1 MVVCYNFVL
10 LHCTFARF
18 CLCAYFD
25 KFSFEIFIN
34 GPSGCDNMDAWKTK
48 RHFCSFTIKGITVM
62 IQFSTQGGYLLLVTQ
77 GGPRGGHL
85 FETGRLFG
93 CRVLVSFLSNKQN
106 KCSKKTFNIY
116 LKSNNN
122 RDCNSNK
129 YTVNVHFNNVREFY
143 L

>member
-10 LHCTFARF
+10 LDCTFARF

-93 CRVLVSFLSNKQN
+93 TGCLFLFCQTN

-116 LKSNNN
+116 LKRNNN

>member
-1 MVVCYNFVL
+1 
-10 LHCTFARF
+10 
-18 CLCAYFD
+18 
-25 KFSFEIFIN
+25 
-34 GPSGCDNMDAWKTK
+34 
-48 RHFCSFTIKGITVM
+48 M

-85 FETGRLFG
+85 FETGCLFG
-93 CRVLVSFLSNKQN
+93 TGCLFLFCQTN

-116 LKSNNN
+116 LKRNNN

>member
-1 MVVCYNFVL
+1 MVVCYNFEL

-48 RHFCSFTIKGITVM
+48 RHFCSFTKGIIVM

-77 GGPRGGHL
+77 GGPGGGGTYSRQDAYLGHGAY
-85 FETGRLFG
+85 FFYD
-93 CRVLVSFLSNKQN
+93 KQ
-106 KCSKKTFNIY
+106 TI
-116 LKSNNN
+116 
-122 RDCNSNK
+122 
-129 YTVNVHFNNVREFY
+129 
-143 L
+143 